1 MSPVLPRS
9 NRCSRPAVFR
19 HDVLSQQPR
28 VGGRSPNPEMKER
41 KRPPRARLKPRGA
54 ARRRFDH
61 WGTSQGKDSKLR
73 ASEIPPGDTRLREFV
88 ADFYAAISMMRLLRH
103 EIASTLSLTSA
114 EYSVLLAV
122 WYLARKEE
130 ITVRAIADHLHVAAA
145 YVTSE
150 VSGLVARG
158 FLTKRRDKLDRRAVG
173 VGLTKAARDLLSRL
187 EQILRDVN
195 RPLFSG
201 LSVQDL
207 ATVHRFLRAII
218 DNGPDAITITHGFDS
233 SFRPQRN
240 AATLGRRRS

>member
-1 MSPVLPRS
+1 MPPVRPRR
-9 NRCSRPAVFR
+9 NRCSRPPVIR
-19 HDVLSQQPR
+19 HDMRSQQPG
-28 VGGRSPNPEMKER
+28 VGGRSSNSEMKER
-41 KRPPRARLKPRGA
+41 KRPSRARLKPRGA
-54 ARRRFDH
+54 SRRRLDH
-61 WGTSQGKDSKLR
+61 WGTSQGMDSKLR

-88 ADFYAAISMMRLLRH
+88 ADFYAAISMMRLLRQ

-122 WYLARKEE
+122 WYLARQEE

-150 VSGLVARG
+150 VSGLAARG
-158 FLTKRRDKLDRRAVG
+158 LLTKRRDKLDRRAVG

-201 LSVQDL
+201 LSVQNL
-207 ATVHRFLRAII
+207 AIVHRFLRAII
-218 DNGPDAITITHGFDS
+218 ENGPDAITIAHGFDS
-233 SFRPQRN
+233 SFRTQRN
-240 AATLGRRRS
+240 AGTLGRRS

>member
-1 MSPVLPRS
+1 L
-9 NRCSRPAVFR
+9 AV
-19 HDVLSQQPR
+19 
-28 VGGRSPNPEMKER
+28 KER
-41 KRPPRARLKPRGA
+41 KRYSRARLKLHGA
-54 ARRRFDH
+54 SQPRFDH
-61 WGTSQGKDSKLR
+61 RETSQYLDSNLR
-73 ASEIPPGDTRLREFV
+73 ASEIPPGATQLREFV
-88 ADFYAAISMMRLLRH
+88 ADFYAAISMMRLLRQ

-150 VSGLVARG
+150 VSRLVARG
-158 FLTKRRDKLDRRAVG
+158 FLTKRRDKFDSRAVG
-173 VGLTKAARDLLSRL
+173 IGLTKAARDLLSRL

-201 LSVQDL
+201 LSVGDL

-218 DNGPDAITITHGFDS
+218 ENGPDAIKTAQGFGP
-233 SFRPQRN
+233 SFRPQRK
-240 AATLGRRRS
+240 ARTLGRGRN